1 MLTENT
7 VNKLREMHLSVM
19 ASAFKE
25 QMTSPQFQN
34 MSFEDRMGLVVDKE
48 WCARKSNHLKRLVKQ
63 AGFSQP
69 GACIED
75 IEYHPDRNLDKNQI
89 TRLSACNYINE
100 HHNVMLLGAT
110 GSGKTYIASAL
121 GMSAV
126 RNYLTVKY
134 IRLPELLVDLS
145 IARGSGTIRKVMTQ
159 YKKHSLLI
167 IDEWLLSPL
176 KDAES
181 RDLLEIVEARY
192 KKASTIFCS
201 QFDVPGWHD
210 KLGDPILADAIC
222 DRIVHDSYT
231 IVIDCKDSMRKRKG
245 ISEN

>member
-89 TRLSACNYINE
+89 ARLSACNYINE

-121 GMSAV
+121 CQAGTGVCRQRNRGCGRRHSSARPV
-126 RNYLTVKY
+126 
-134 IRLPELLVDLS
+134 
-145 IARGSGTIRKVMTQ
+145 
-159 YKKHSLLI
+159 
-167 IDEWLLSPL
+167 
-176 KDAES
+176 
-181 RDLLEIVEARY
+181 
-192 KKASTIFCS
+192 
-201 QFDVPGWHD
+201 
-210 KLGDPILADAIC
+210 
-222 DRIVHDSYT
+222 
-231 IVIDCKDSMRKRKG
+231 
-245 ISEN
+245 